1 MSRVGSKEI
10 NIPES
15 VKINL
20 QDGLISAEGPLG
32 KLESKLN
39 SQIEVIK
46 KGKKITTKLELK
58 IINERGLH
66 ARASA
71 KFAAIVDSY
80 KSVVEVSKDNLVV
93 PGNSIMGLLT
103 LAAEK
108 GSVISIKITG
118 KDEKVL
124 EEKLKSLVNNY
135 FGEGI

>member
-1 MSRVGSKEI
+1 M
-10 NIPES
+10 
-15 VKINL
+15 
-20 QDGLISAEGPLG
+20 
-32 KLESKLN
+32 
-39 SQIEVIK
+39 
-46 KGKKITTKLELK
+46 
-58 IINERGLH
+58 H

-71 KFAAIVDSY
+71 KFAAVVDSY
-80 KSVVEVSKDNLVV
+80 KSFVGVSKDNLVV

-118 KDEKVL
+118 EDEKVL

>member
-1 MSRVGSKEI
+1 M
-10 NIPES
+10 
-15 VKINL
+15 
-20 QDGLISAEGPLG
+20 
-32 KLESKLN
+32 
-39 SQIEVIK
+39 
-46 KGKKITTKLELK
+46 
-58 IINERGLH
+58 H

-71 KFAAIVDSY
+71 KFAALVDNYNSL
-80 KSVVEVSKDNLVV
+80 VEVSKDNLVV

-118 KDEKVL
+118 EDEKVL